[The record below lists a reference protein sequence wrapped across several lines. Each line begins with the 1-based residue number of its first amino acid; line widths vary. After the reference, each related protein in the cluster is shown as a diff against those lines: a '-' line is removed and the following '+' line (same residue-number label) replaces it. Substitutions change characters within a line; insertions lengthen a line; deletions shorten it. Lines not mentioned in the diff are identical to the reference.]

1 MSHCQGLQS
10 EIPMCP
16 CSKGNDVPQNK
27 QDSGMENN
35 QNLDQ
40 VQNVLNVVVSSD
52 SGSDEEI
59 DNLAAQGYISL
70 AQNEDDAVADNE
82 IEQVYADSI
91 DVSSTDDL
99 CLSSFTR

>member
-1 MSHCQGLQS
+1 
-10 EIPMCP
+10 MCP
-16 CSKGNDVPQNK
+16 CSKGNDVPQNG

-40 VQNVLNVVVSSD
+40 VENVLNVVLSSD

-70 AQNEDDAVADNE
+70 AQSDEDAVPGSE
-82 IEQVYADSI
+82 IEQVYENTFSCQTALFFA
-91 DVSSTDDL
+91 T
-99 CLSSFTR
+99 